1 MKEEFLKNF
10 KVGGQ
15 QLPDD
20 VVQAILAENDR
31 DVDAAKAPF
40 ADYDS
45 IKDQLDT
52 AKESLKKLEGVDV
65 NELQGKITTLQNDL
79 KDKEAEYQGKLADMT
94 FDHALEKAI
103 TGAKGRNAKAI
114 RALLDVDTLKSS
126 KNQEADIKAA
136 LDGLKK
142 DSGYLFDTGEK
153 VPPYAGGTGTG
164 GSGGGSDIGVFNFG
178 FTGVRAHETGK

>member
-1 MKEEFLKNF
+1 MKKEFLQNF

-15 QLPDD
+15 PLTDD
-20 VVQAILAENDR
+20 VIEAILAENGR
-31 DVDAAKAPF
+31 DVEAAKAPY

-52 AKESLKKLEGVDV
+52 AKKTLKDFEGVDV
-65 NELQGKITTLQNDL
+65 NDLRGKITTLQNDL
-79 KDKEAEYQGKLADMT
+79 ATKEADYQGKLSDMA

-103 TGAKGRNAKAI
+103 TGAQGRNAKAI
-114 RALLDVDTLKSS
+114 AALLDVPTLKAS

-136 LDGLKK
+136 LETLKK
-142 DSGYLFDTGEK
+142 DSSYLFGTDEK

-164 GSGGGSDIGVFNFG
+164 GGGYSSDLAL
-178 FTGVRAHETGK
+178 RAAMGLPNKTDK

>member
-1 MKEEFLKNF
+1 MKKEFLQNF

-15 QLPDD
+15 PLTDD
-20 VVQAILAENDR
+20 VIEAILAENGR
-31 DVDAAKAPF
+31 DVEAAKAPY

-52 AKESLKKLEGVDV
+52 AKKTLKDFEGVDV
-65 NELQGKITTLQNDL
+65 NDLRGKITTLQNDL
-79 KDKEAEYQGKLADMT
+79 ATKEADYQGKLADMA

-103 TGAKGRNAKAI
+103 TGAQGRNAKAI
-114 RALLDVDTLKSS
+114 AALLDVPALKAS

-136 LDGLKK
+136 LEGLKK
-142 DSGYLFDTGEK
+142 DNGYLFGTDEK

-164 GSGGGSDIGVFNFG
+164 GGGGYSSDLAL
-178 FTGVRAHETGK
+178 RAAMGLPNKTDK